1 MMVVK
6 KETKHPMA
14 VLPTAED
21 FRRKSDREKLRRS
34 KNIMIRAAIA
44 AVALLVIGFFIITLI
59 VRQRYG
65 SLPNINV
72 STVSQD
78 ELARRLAVAVNQD
91 IDQVIPQTI
100 LAIRHK
106 LTAGDFDLLAV
117 PDTRSV
123 KPGAAATYTLHVI
136 RTDAMKDAV
145 TMSVQGLPK
154 GTAVTWSPE
163 VVPAT
168 TSQTGLVVSVGEQT
182 PVGQYAITVTATT
195 TAAIKHT
202 SLNLIVSNFAASK
215 IQAEKVKPMD
225 QGTKWQS
232 TITWST
238 NVAAN
243 SWVEYTPQQSF
254 IDERQA
260 YAYTTTSS
268 ESAPQHSLTLYYLEP
283 ETVYH
288 FRIKSVDASN
298 SILVSQDQFFVTKRS
313 L

>member
-1 MMVVK
+1 
-6 KETKHPMA
+6 MA

-21 FRRKSDREKLRRS
+21 FRRKSDKEKLRRS
-34 KNIMIRAAIA
+34 KNAMIRTAIA
-44 AVALLVIGFFIITLI
+44 AVALLVIGFFTITLI
-59 VRQRYG
+59 VRQRFG

-72 STVSQD
+72 SSISQD

-123 KPGAAATYTLHVI
+123 KPGAAASYTLHVI
-136 RTDAMKDAV
+136 RTDAMKDGV

-154 GTAVTWSPE
+154 GTTAAWSPE
-163 VVPAT
+163 TVPAT
-168 TSQTGLVVSVGEQT
+168 TSQTGLVLTVGEQT
-182 PVGQYAITVTATT
+182 AIGQYTITITATAAST
-195 TAAIKHT
+195 TRHT
-202 SLNLIVSNFAASK
+202 SFLLIVSHFAASK
-215 IQAEKVKPMD
+215 IQAEKVTPMD
-225 QGTKWQS
+225 QGTKWQA
-232 TITWST
+232 TITRST

-260 YAYTTTSS
+260 YAYTTTNS
-268 ESAPQHSLTLYYLEP
+268 ESAPQHSLTLYYLGP
-283 ETVYH
+283 DTVYH

-298 SILVSQDQFFVTKRS
+298 SILISQDQFFVTKKS

>member
-1 MMVVK
+1 
-6 KETKHPMA
+6 MA

-21 FRRKSDREKLRRS
+21 FRRKSDKEKLRRS
-34 KNIMIRAAIA
+34 KNTIIRTAIA
-44 AVALLVIGFFIITLI
+44 AVALLVVGFFIVTLMI
-59 VRQRYG
+59 RQHFG

-72 STVSQD
+72 SPVSQD
-78 ELARRLAVAVNQD
+78 ELARRLAVAVNQG

-100 LAIRHK
+100 LSIRSK

-123 KPGAAATYTLHVI
+123 KPGAIASYTLHII
-136 RTDAMKDAV
+136 RTDAMKGGV
-145 TMSVQGLPK
+145 TMSIHGLPK
-154 GTAVTWSPE
+154 GATAAWSPE
-163 VVPAT
+163 TVPAA
-168 TSQTGLVVSVGEQT
+168 TSQSGLVVTVGEQT
-182 PVGQYAITVTATT
+182 AVGQYTITVTATAAS
-195 TAAIKHT
+195 TAKHA
-202 SLNLIVSNFAASK
+202 SLILVVSNFAASK
-215 IQAEKVKPMD
+215 IHAEKVKPMD

-232 TITWST
+232 TITWTT
-238 NVAAN
+238 NVPAN

-268 ESAPQHSLTLYYLEP
+268 ESAPQHRLTLYYLEP
-283 ETVYH
+283 NTVYH

-298 SILVSQDQFFVTKRS
+298 SILVSQDQFFVTRKS